1 MGATLLVELLTEEL
15 PPKSLAT
22 LGVAFTQALC
32 EGLVLHRLLHEPTN
46 PQKILATPR
55 RLAAIIPGVLEKA
68 NDRPSE
74 VAGPS
79 IKAPAE
85 AVAGFAKKHGL
96 DAKALDQ
103 RDTPK
108 GQVFVARITFKS
120 ASPGTGLSEIV
131 NDSIKKLPIAKLM
144 RLGAGDEQFV
154 RPVHGLVM
162 LHGARVVP
170 GAVLG
175 MTSGNRTAGH
185 RFMGKQDIRLAN
197 AGHYEA
203 TLRDEGLVIADF
215 AVRRAE
221 VDRQLKAEAQRQH
234 ADLGR
239 YADLLDEVTALV
251 EHPS

>member
-74 VAGPS
+74 VAGHS
-79 IKAPAE
+79 IK
-85 AVAGFAKKHGL
+85 
-96 DAKALDQ
+96 
-103 RDTPK
+103 T
-108 GQVFVARITFKS
+108 
-120 ASPGTGLSEIV
+120 
-131 NDSIKKLPIAKLM
+131 LPIAKLM
-144 RLGAGDEQFV
+144 RWGAGDEQFV

-203 TLRDEGLVIADF
+203 TLRDEGL
-215 AVRRAE
+215 
-221 VDRQLKAEAQRQH
+221 
-234 ADLGR
+234 
-239 YADLLDEVTALV
+239 
-251 EHPS
+251 